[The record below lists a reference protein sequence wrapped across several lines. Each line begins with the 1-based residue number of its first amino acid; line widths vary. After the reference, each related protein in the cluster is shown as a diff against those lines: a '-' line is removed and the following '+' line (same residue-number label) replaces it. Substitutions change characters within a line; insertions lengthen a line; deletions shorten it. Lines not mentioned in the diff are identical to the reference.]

1 MFTLVNKMNCTE
13 IKAMLSHYL
22 DGELSP
28 RLQALMEK
36 HLEECPAC
44 NVELMRLER
53 TVDLVASLPVETARP
68 DLHLTVKRELA
79 LLGTMQSRPSVL
91 EWLRGFGHSRFAP
104 VFAAGL
110 VLVLVVSLW
119 ISLAGNR
126 EGPQIMPGG
135 QIVADDTSASG
146 QELTAVCL
154 NNHQYYS
161 VDLAGLPFS
170 AEYVTEPVVFEQGQ
184 N

>member
-13 IKAMLSHYL
+13 IKALLSHYL

-28 RLQALMEK
+28 RLQALIEK

-68 DLHLTVKRELA
+68 DLHLQVKRELA
-79 LLGTMQSRPSVL
+79 LLGTMQQRPGL
-91 EWLRGFGHSRFAP
+91 LKWLRGFGHGRFAP
-104 VFAAGL
+104 VIAAGL
-110 VLVLVVSLW
+110 VLVLAVSLW
-119 ISLAGNR
+119 INLAGNQQA
-126 EGPQIMPGG
+126 PQIMPG
-135 QIVADDTSASG
+135 QQLVASDSPASG

>member
-13 IKAMLSHYL
+13 IKALLSHYL

-53 TVDLVASLPVETARP
+53 AVDLVASLPVETARP
-68 DLHLTVKRELA
+68 DLHLQVKRELA
-79 LLGTMQSRPSVL
+79 LLGTMQQRPGLL
-91 EWLRGFGHSRFAP
+91 EWISGFRHGRFAP

-110 VLVLVVSLW
+110 VLVLAVSLW
-119 ISLAGNR
+119 INVAGNR

-135 QIVADDTSASG
+135 QIIEDATSASG